1 MQDLQITKN
10 RRQLPLYLFLG
21 SLFFILLFKSDNA
34 FAGSDGK
41 AFEEVWKLLTGWIQG
56 YLGRVIC
63 GAMILV
69 GVVAGIARQSL
80 MSFAVGIAAG
90 LGLYNLP
97 GIVNGIMTATLPVM
111 NQLETLLISVS
122 NGFN

>member
-1 MQDLQITKN
+1 MQDLQITKD
-10 RRQLPLYLFLG
+10 RRQLLFYFSLG
-21 SLFFILLFKSDNA
+21 SLFFMLLFKSDNA
-34 FAGSDGK
+34 FAGVDGK

-97 GIVNGIMTATLPVM
+97 GIVNGIMTAMLPVM
-111 NQLETLLISVS
+111 NQLETLLIPVS
-122 NGFN
+122 NGLN

>member
-1 MQDLQITKN
+1 MRSLSTVQRKQQAILWV
-10 RRQLPLYLFLG
+10 LFIG
-21 SLFFILLFKSDNA
+21 LFFAMLLNTEYA
-34 FAGSDGK
+34 FAGTKGTPF
-41 AFEEVWKLLTGWIQG
+41 AGIWKMLTGWIQG

-97 GIVNGIMTATLPVM
+97 GIVNGIMTARLPVM
-111 NQLETLLISVS
+111 NQLETLLISLGS
-122 NGFN
+122 GLN

>member
-1 MQDLQITKN
+1 MQDFQITKD
-10 RRQLPLYLFLG
+10 RHQLPLYLFLG

-34 FAGSDGK
+34 FAGVDGK

-97 GIVNGIMTATLPVM
+97 GIVNGIMTAMLPVM
-111 NQLETLLISVS
+111 NQLETLLIPVS
-122 NGFN
+122 NGLN